1 MNPILIPK
9 RRTNEEDRQEEGD
22 LRNSKQGEEE
32 EEYEGRGEEEEHEDE
47 EGDSSSEEEFDKN
60 LSLFPGLLI
69 DSQVLLESNV
79 LVCLLYLTQFF
90 YLIKCNSKVCSPECK
105 NNN

>member
-9 RRTNEEDRQEEGD
+9 RRTIEEDRQEEGD

-32 EEYEGRGEEEEHEDE
+32 EEYEGRDEEEHEDE
-47 EGDSSSEEEFDKN
+47 DGDSSSEEEFDKN

-79 LVCLLYLTQFF
+79 LVCLLYLTQF
-90 YLIKCNSKVCSPECK
+90 LTS
-105 NNN
+105 

>member
-1 MNPILIPK
+1 MNPILITK

-22 LRNSKQGEEE
+22 PRNSKQGEEE
-32 EEYEGRGEEEEHEDE
+32 EEYEGRGEEEDEDE
-47 EGDSSSEEEFDKN
+47 DGDSSSEEEFDKN

-69 DSQVLLESNV
+69 DSQVSMESNV
-79 LVCLLYLTQFF
+79 LVCCIQHNFF
-90 YLIKCNSKVCSPECK
+90 TSKNITEKFALQNVK

>member
-9 RRTNEEDRQEEGD
+9 LRTHEEDRQEEGD

-32 EEYEGRGEEEEHEDE
+32 EYEGRGEEEEHEDE
-47 EGDSSSEEEFDKN
+47 DGDSSSEEEFNKN

-79 LVCLLYLTQFF
+79 FVCCIQHNFYYLL
-90 YLIKCNSKVCSPECK
+90 KCNSKVCSPEC
-105 NNN
+105 

>member
-32 EEYEGRGEEEEHEDE
+32 YEGRGEEEHEGED
-47 EGDSSSEEEFDKN
+47 GDSSSEEEFDKN